1 MFAEYIIKGMLIGL
15 IFGVPAGAIGALTI
29 QRTLER
35 GFKMGLLTG
44 LGSSAADIIYACVG
58 IFGIRFIM
66 EFLSE
71 YQFIIR
77 ILGGSFI
84 TIFGI
89 CILRKKPQDVVGQ
102 DENEAPLFCF
112 LSSFLAALLNPVA
125 VLSFLAAFTAFEI
138 EGNLSVWQGM
148 GLILGILAGT
158 LCWWLLLSGMTAY
171 FRHRVTGR
179 IYQWLNRILG
189 CFMLIFGAVMLIRH

>member
-29 QRTLER
+29 QRTLES
-35 GFKMGLLTG
+35 GFQMGLLTG

-77 ILGGSFI
+77 ILGGIFI
-84 TIFGI
+84 AVFGI
-89 CILRKKPQDVVGQ
+89 CILRKKPQVAGGQ
-102 DENEAPLFCF
+102 DENGTPVFCF

-125 VLSFLAAFTAFEI
+125 VLSFLAAFTAFGI
-138 EGNLSVWQGM
+138 EENLSVWQGM
-148 GLILGILAGT
+148 ELILGILAGT
-158 LCWWLLLSGMTAY
+158 LCWWLLLSGMAAY
-171 FRHRVTGR
+171 FRHRITDR
-179 IYQWLNRILG
+179 IYQWLNCILG
-189 CFMLIFGAVMLIRH
+189 GFMLIFGAVMLIRH

>member
-89 CILRKKPQDVVGQ
+89 CILRKKPQDVGGQ

>member
-89 CILRKKPQDVVGQ
+89 CILRKKPQDVGGQ

-112 LSSFLAALLNPVA
+112 WSSFLAALLNPVA

>member
-89 CILRKKPQDVVGQ
+89 CILRKKPQDAGGQ

-148 GLILGILAGT
+148 GLILGMLAGT

>member
-89 CILRKKPQDVVGQ
+89 CILRKKPQDAGRQ

-189 CFMLIFGAVMLIRH
+189 CFMLIFGDVMLIRH